1 MHILLFIL
9 IFIIAIFVFGLSI
22 VGFILRT
29 IFGLGRSSS
38 SSRPKQTESGRT
50 SQQSYNQTNR
60 RSNDDEEEIYSENV
74 PEKRHKKIFTQDD
87 GEYVDLRKSNSHYT
101 AFISVSLQKTLSLV
115 QRIRQPLSLLQPL
128 F

>member
-50 SQQSYNQTNR
+50 SQQ
-60 RSNDDEEEIYSENV
+60 
-74 PEKRHKKIFTQDD
+74 K
-87 GEYVDLRKSNSHYT
+87 L
-101 AFISVSLQKTLSLV
+101 
-115 QRIRQPLSLLQPL
+115 
-128 F
+128 

>member
-22 VGFILRT
+22 IGFILRT
-29 IFGLGRSSS
+29 IFGLGRGSS

-50 SQQSYNQTNR
+50 SQQDYGQRDR

-74 PEKRHKKIFTQDD
+74 PEKRHKKIFTQGD
-87 GEYVDLRKSNSHYT
+87 GEYVDFEEIK
-101 AFISVSLQKTLSLV
+101 
-115 QRIRQPLSLLQPL
+115 
-128 F
+128 

>member
-22 VGFILRT
+22 IGFILRT
-29 IFGLGRSSS
+29 IFGLGRGS

-50 SQQSYNQTNR
+50 SQQDHSQRDR
-60 RSNDDEEEIYSENV
+60 RSNNDEEEIYSENV

-87 GEYVDLRKSNSHYT
+87 GEYVDFEEIK
-101 AFISVSLQKTLSLV
+101 
-115 QRIRQPLSLLQPL
+115 
-128 F
+128 

>member
-38 SSRPKQTESGRT
+38 SYIPRMF
-50 SQQSYNQTNR
+50 R
-60 RSNDDEEEIYSENV
+60 RKDIKKYSPRMMANM
-74 PEKRHKKIFTQDD
+74 
-87 GEYVDLRKSNSHYT
+87 
-101 AFISVSLQKTLSLV
+101 
-115 QRIRQPLSLLQPL
+115 
-128 F
+128 

>member
-29 IFGLGRSSS
+29 ILGRSSS

-87 GEYVDLRKSNSHYT
+87 GEYVDFEEIK
-101 AFISVSLQKTLSLV
+101 
-115 QRIRQPLSLLQPL
+115 
-128 F
+128 